1 MSAPVA
7 AFERPRLGLNTV
19 FKSGPLFISSKGIG
33 WKSWK
38 KRWFILTR
46 TSLVF
51 FKSDP
56 SALPQRGGEVN
67 LTLGGIDLNNSGSVV
82 VREDKKL
89 LTVLFPDGRDGRAFT
104 LKAETSEDLYE
115 WKTALEHAL
124 AQAPSAALI
133 VNGIFR
139 GDTNDSIDGSF
150 NQWRDK
156 RPVKS
161 LVVGRPILLALE
173 DIDGG
178 PSFLEKA
185 LRFLEKYGT
194 NVEGILRQS
203 ADVEE
208 VDHRVQEYEQ
218 GKTEFAPDEDAH
230 VVGDCVK
237 HILREL
243 PSSPVPASCCT
254 ALLEAYKIDR
264 KEVRINAMRSAIL
277 ETFPEPN
284 RRLLQRFSR
293 VALFSYLQKVGI
305 GWKSWKKRWFILTRT
320 SLVFFKSDPSALPQ
334 RGGEVNLTLG
344 GIDLNNSG
352 SVVVREDKKLLTVLF
367 PDGRDG
373 RAFTLKAETS
383 EDLYEW
389 KTALEHALAQAPS
402 AALIVNGI
410 FRGDTN
416 DSIDGSFNQ
425 WRDKRPVKS
434 LVVGRPIL
442 LALEDIDG
450 GPSFLEKALR
460 FLEKYGTNVE
470 GILRQSADVEEVD
483 HRVQEYE
490 QGKTEFAPD
499 EDAHVVG
506 DCVKHILRELPSS
519 PVPASCCT
527 ALLEAYKIDRKEVR
541 INAMRSAI
549 LETFPEP
556 NRRLLQ
562 RILKMMHTISS
573 HAHEN
578 RMTPSAVAACMAP
591 LLLRPLLA
599 GECELEDD
607 FDINGDS
614 SAQLLAAANAANN
627 AQAIITTLL
636 EEYENI
642 FDEENLNRC
651 SISADSRIE
660 NSGTED
666 STDDENL
673 DLKDNGYHDAENEVD
688 PETDD
693 DPERVHSGKLSESSG
708 SAGSDLYDYKAFGG
722 DDSDVGSPS
731 KKNHALVE
739 SSNLCVDHQQ
749 IRDPNGQLSEEQG
762 KQKNVSDSSINEI
775 NTPSVSPAGES
786 YRSMG
791 EILSSMDTAHP
802 LPMPAFESGA
812 GKPVGKVTG
821 SNVNAKRS
829 SFWGR
834 SNARKTPS
842 MESVDSSGE
851 EELAIQRL
859 EIAKN
864 DLQHRIAKEARGNA
878 ILQASLERRKQAL
891 HERRLALEQDV
902 SRLQEQLQAER
913 DLRAALEVGLSMSSG
928 QFSSSRGMDSK
939 TRAELEEI
947 ALAEADVARLK
958 QKVAELHHQLNQQ
971 RQHHY
976 GSLSDA
982 CDRYQNVQNH
992 NSQQRFLQ
1000 QDFDTTLAY
1009 CNQERKQRTER
1020 LEIAKND
1027 LQHRIAKE
1035 ARGNAILQASLERRK
1050 QALHERRLAL
1060 EQDVSRLQEQLQA
1073 ERDLRAALEVGLSM
1087 SSGQFSSSRGM
1098 DSKTRAELEEIA
1110 LAEADVARLKQ
1121 KVAELHHQLNQQRQ
1135 HHYGSLSDACDRYQN
1150 VQNHNSQQRF
1160 LQQDFDTTLAYCNQE
1175 RKQRTEESLL
1185 GTDWR
1190 SIKGQALAPGSSIK
1204 QPSRKQFIDSTSL
1217 SDSKSTEASTSMSM
1231 DELCA
1236 VDSASV
1242 PSTSRA
1248 AEVIEYPRHPSAA
1261 SSTLVELTSRLDF
1274 FKERRSQLM
1283 EQLHNLDLNYGTTS
1297 SQDFVYRPSSP
1308 PWN

>member
-7 AFERPRLGLNTV
+7 AFERPRPGLNTV

-51 FKSDP
+51 FKNDP

-254 ALLEAYKIDR
+254 ALLDAYKIDR
-264 KEVRINAMRSAIL
+264 KEVRINAMRAAIL
-277 ETFPEPN
+277 E
-284 RRLLQRFSR
+284 S
-293 VALFSYLQKVGI
+293 
-305 GWKSWKKRWFILTRT
+305 
-320 SLVFFKSDPSALPQ
+320 
-334 RGGEVNLTLG
+334 
-344 GIDLNNSG
+344 
-352 SVVVREDKKLLTVLF
+352 
-367 PDGRDG
+367 
-373 RAFTLKAETS
+373 
-383 EDLYEW
+383 
-389 KTALEHALAQAPS
+389 
-402 AALIVNGI
+402 
-410 FRGDTN
+410 
-416 DSIDGSFNQ
+416 
-425 WRDKRPVKS
+425 
-434 LVVGRPIL
+434 
-442 LALEDIDG
+442 
-450 GPSFLEKALR
+450 
-460 FLEKYGTNVE
+460 
-470 GILRQSADVEEVD
+470 
-483 HRVQEYE
+483 
-490 QGKTEFAPD
+490 
-499 EDAHVVG
+499 
-506 DCVKHILRELPSS
+506 
-519 PVPASCCT
+519 
-527 ALLEAYKIDRKEVR
+527 
-541 INAMRSAI
+541 
-549 LETFPEP
+549 FPEP

-562 RILKMMHTISS
+562 RILKMMHTISC

-636 EEYENI
+636 EEYDNI

-673 DLKDNGYHDAENEVD
+673 DMKDNGYHDAENEVD

-731 KKNHALVE
+731 KKNHALAE

-762 KQKNVSDSSINEI
+762 KQKNVSDNSINEI

-791 EILSSMDTAHP
+791 EILSAMDTAHP

-821 SNVNAKRS
+821 SNVNAKRAT
-829 SFWGR
+829 FWGR
-834 SNARKTPS
+834 NNARKTPS

-851 EELAIQRL
+851 EELTIQRL

-939 TRAELEEI
+939 
-947 ALAEADVARLK
+947 
-958 QKVAELHHQLNQQ
+958 
-971 RQHHY
+971 
-976 GSLSDA
+976 G
-982 CDRYQNVQNH
+982 
-992 NSQQRFLQ
+992 
-1000 QDFDTTLAY
+1000 
-1009 CNQERKQRTER
+1009 
-1020 LEIAKND
+1020 
-1027 LQHRIAKE
+1027 
-1035 ARGNAILQASLERRK
+1035 
-1050 QALHERRLAL
+1050 
-1060 EQDVSRLQEQLQA
+1060 
-1073 ERDLRAALEVGLSM
+1073 
-1087 SSGQFSSSRGM
+1087 
-1098 DSKTRAELEEIA
+1098 
-1110 LAEADVARLKQ
+1110 
-1121 KVAELHHQLNQQRQ
+1121 
-1135 HHYGSLSDACDRYQN
+1135 
-1150 VQNHNSQQRF
+1150 
-1160 LQQDFDTTLAYCNQE
+1160 
-1175 RKQRTEESLL
+1175 
-1185 GTDWR
+1185 
-1190 SIKGQALAPGSSIK
+1190 
-1204 QPSRKQFIDSTSL
+1204 
-1217 SDSKSTEASTSMSM
+1217 
-1231 DELCA
+1231 
-1236 VDSASV
+1236 
-1242 PSTSRA
+1242 
-1248 AEVIEYPRHPSAA
+1248 
-1261 SSTLVELTSRLDF
+1261 
-1274 FKERRSQLM
+1274 
-1283 EQLHNLDLNYGTTS
+1283 
-1297 SQDFVYRPSSP
+1297 
-1308 PWN
+1308 

>member
-1 MSAPVA
+1 MSATLA
-7 AFERPRLGLNTV
+7 AFERPRPGGPNTV

-51 FKSDP
+51 FKNDP
-56 SALPQRGGEVN
+56 SALPQKGGEVN

-124 AQAPSAALI
+124 AQAPSAAL
-133 VNGIFR
+133 VMGHNGIFR
-139 GDTNDSIDGSF
+139 TDTNDTIEGSF
-150 NQWRDK
+150 HQWREK

-185 LRFLEKYGT
+185 LRFLENFGT
-194 NVEGILRQS
+194 KVEGILRQS

-208 VDHRVQEYEQ
+208 VERRVQEYEQ
-218 GKTEFAPDEDAH
+218 GKTEFGSDEDAH

-237 HILREL
+237 HVLREL

-264 KEVRINAMRSAIL
+264 KEARM
-277 ETFPEPN
+277 
-284 RRLLQRFSR
+284 
-293 VALFSYLQKVGI
+293 
-305 GWKSWKKRWFILTRT
+305 
-320 SLVFFKSDPSALPQ
+320 
-334 RGGEVNLTLG
+334 
-344 GIDLNNSG
+344 
-352 SVVVREDKKLLTVLF
+352 
-367 PDGRDG
+367 
-373 RAFTLKAETS
+373 
-383 EDLYEW
+383 
-389 KTALEHALAQAPS
+389 
-402 AALIVNGI
+402 
-410 FRGDTN
+410 
-416 DSIDGSFNQ
+416 
-425 WRDKRPVKS
+425 
-434 LVVGRPIL
+434 
-442 LALEDIDG
+442 
-450 GPSFLEKALR
+450 
-460 FLEKYGTNVE
+460 
-470 GILRQSADVEEVD
+470 
-483 HRVQEYE
+483 
-490 QGKTEFAPD
+490 
-499 EDAHVVG
+499 
-506 DCVKHILRELPSS
+506 
-519 PVPASCCT
+519 
-527 ALLEAYKIDRKEVR
+527 
-541 INAMRSAI
+541 NAMRSAI

-573 HAHEN
+573 HSHEN

-599 GECELEDD
+599 GECELDDD
-607 FDINGDS
+607 FDSNGDN

-627 AQAIITTLL
+627 AQAIITALL
-636 EEYENI
+636 EEYESI
-642 FDEENLNRC
+642 FDDENLQRC

-660 NSGTED
+660 NSGSED
-666 STDDENL
+666 STDDENI
-673 DLKDNGYHDAENEVD
+673 DLKHNGYHDAENEVD

-693 DPERVHSGKLSESSG
+693 EPERINSGKLSESSG
-708 SAGSDLYDYKAFGG
+708 YAGSDLYDYKAFGG
-722 DDSDVGSPS
+722 DDSDVGSP
-731 KKNHALVE
+731 KENHASAE
-739 SSNLCVDHQQ
+739 SSNLYIDPQQ
-749 IRDPNGQLSEEQG
+749 VREANVQLMEEHG
-762 KQKNVSDSSINEI
+762 NPKKGNDSSINEMD
-775 NTPSVSPAGES
+775 PASVSPAGDS
-786 YRSMG
+786 HRSMG
-791 EILSSMDTAHP
+791 DILSSMDPGHP
-802 LPMPAFESGA
+802 LAVSGLEPGP
-812 GKPVGKVTG
+812 GKATSKVTG
-821 SNVNAKRS
+821 LNPITKRS
-829 SFWGR
+829 TFWGR

-842 MESVDSSGE
+842 VESVDSSGD

-859 EIAKN
+859 EIAKSE
-864 DLQHRIAKEARGNA
+864 LQHRIAKEARGNA

-913 DLRAALEVGLSMSSG
+913 DLRAALEVGLSMSNG

-971 RQHHY
+971 RQNHY

-982 CDRYQNVQNH
+982 CDRYQHVQSH

-1000 QDFDTTLAY
+1000 QDFDTTLAF
-1009 CNQERKQRTER
+1009 CN
-1020 LEIAKND
+1020 
-1027 LQHRIAKE
+1027 H
-1035 ARGNAILQASLERRK
+1035 
-1050 QALHERRLAL
+1050 
-1060 EQDVSRLQEQLQA
+1060 
-1073 ERDLRAALEVGLSM
+1073 
-1087 SSGQFSSSRGM
+1087 
-1098 DSKTRAELEEIA
+1098 
-1110 LAEADVARLKQ
+1110 
-1121 KVAELHHQLNQQRQ
+1121 
-1135 HHYGSLSDACDRYQN
+1135 
-1150 VQNHNSQQRF
+1150 
-1160 LQQDFDTTLAYCNQE
+1160 E

-1190 SIKGQALAPGSSIK
+1190 NIKGQVLVSGSGSR
-1204 QPSRKQFIDSTSL
+1204 QPNRKPFMDSTSL
-1217 SDSKSTEASTSMSM
+1217 TDSKSTEASTSMSM
-1231 DELCA
+1231 DELSA
-1236 VDSASV
+1236 VDSAAV

-1248 AEVIEYPRHPSAA
+1248 AEVVDYPRHPSAA
-1261 SSTLVELTSRLDF
+1261 SSALVELTTRLDF

-1297 SQDFVYRPSSP
+1297 TQDFVYRPSSP

>member
-1 MSAPVA
+1 MSASLAP
-7 AFERPRLGLNTV
+7 FERPRPGASNTV

-51 FKSDP
+51 FKNDP

-115 WKTALEHAL
+115 WKTALELAL
-124 AQAPSAALI
+124 AQAPSAAL
-133 VNGIFR
+133 VMGHNGIFR
-139 GDTNDSIDGSF
+139 NDTNDAIEGSF
-150 NQWRDK
+150 HQWRDK

-185 LRFLEKYGT
+185 LRFLEKFGT
-194 NVEGILRQS
+194 KVEGILRQA

-208 VDHRVQEYEQ
+208 VDQRVQEYEQ
-218 GKTEFAPDEDAH
+218 GKTEFGPDEDAH

-237 HILREL
+237 HVLREL

-254 ALLEAYKIDR
+254 ALLEAYRNDR
-264 KEVRINAMRSAIL
+264 KEARIS
-277 ETFPEPN
+277 
-284 RRLLQRFSR
+284 
-293 VALFSYLQKVGI
+293 
-305 GWKSWKKRWFILTRT
+305 
-320 SLVFFKSDPSALPQ
+320 
-334 RGGEVNLTLG
+334 
-344 GIDLNNSG
+344 
-352 SVVVREDKKLLTVLF
+352 
-367 PDGRDG
+367 
-373 RAFTLKAETS
+373 
-383 EDLYEW
+383 
-389 KTALEHALAQAPS
+389 
-402 AALIVNGI
+402 
-410 FRGDTN
+410 
-416 DSIDGSFNQ
+416 
-425 WRDKRPVKS
+425 
-434 LVVGRPIL
+434 
-442 LALEDIDG
+442 
-450 GPSFLEKALR
+450 
-460 FLEKYGTNVE
+460 
-470 GILRQSADVEEVD
+470 
-483 HRVQEYE
+483 
-490 QGKTEFAPD
+490 
-499 EDAHVVG
+499 
-506 DCVKHILRELPSS
+506 
-519 PVPASCCT
+519 
-527 ALLEAYKIDRKEVR
+527 
-541 INAMRSAI
+541 AMRSAI

-573 HAHEN
+573 RAHEN

-607 FDINGDS
+607 FDFNGDS

-642 FDEENLNRC
+642 FDDENLHRC

-660 NSGTED
+660 NS
-666 STDDENL
+666 
-673 DLKDNGYHDAENEVD
+673 
-688 PETDD
+688 ETDD
-693 DPERVHSGKLSESSG
+693 DHERALSGKLSESSG
-708 SAGSDLYDYKAFGG
+708 YAGSDLYDYKTVGG
-722 DDSDVGSPS
+722 NDSDVGSPRDNNAPAES
-731 KKNHALVE
+731 SDIPVDPIQSTDSNVQLVE
-739 SSNLCVDHQQ
+739 Q
-749 IRDPNGQLSEEQG
+749 QG
-762 KQKNVSDSSINEI
+762 KPKRGNGNSVTETEVSSIL
-775 NTPSVSPAGES
+775 PAGES

-791 EILSSMDTAHP
+791 EILSSMDPSHP
-802 LPMPAFESGA
+802 LSVSGLESSA
-812 GKPVGKVTG
+812 EKPVGKVAS
-821 SNVNAKRS
+821 SNLSAKRS
-829 SFWGR
+829 AFWGR
-834 SNARKTPS
+834 NNARKTPS
-842 MESVDSSGE
+842 VESVDSSGE

-859 EIAKN
+859 EITKN
-864 DLQHRIAKEARGNA
+864 DLRHRIAKEARGNA

-976 GSLSDA
+976 GSLPDA

-992 NSQQRFLQ
+992 NSQQRFLP
-1000 QDFDTTLAY
+1000 QDFDTTLAF
-1009 CNQERKQRTER
+1009 CN
-1020 LEIAKND
+1020 
-1027 LQHRIAKE
+1027 H
-1035 ARGNAILQASLERRK
+1035 
-1050 QALHERRLAL
+1050 
-1060 EQDVSRLQEQLQA
+1060 
-1073 ERDLRAALEVGLSM
+1073 
-1087 SSGQFSSSRGM
+1087 
-1098 DSKTRAELEEIA
+1098 
-1110 LAEADVARLKQ
+1110 
-1121 KVAELHHQLNQQRQ
+1121 
-1135 HHYGSLSDACDRYQN
+1135 
-1150 VQNHNSQQRF
+1150 
-1160 LQQDFDTTLAYCNQE
+1160 E
-1175 RKQRTEESLL
+1175 RKQRTEENLL
-1185 GTDWR
+1185 GADWR
-1190 SIKGQALAPGSSIK
+1190 NIKGQGLATGSSSRL
-1204 QPSRKQFIDSTSL
+1204 PSRKQYIDSNSL
-1217 SDSKSTEASTSMSM
+1217 SDSKSTEASTNMSV
-1231 DELCA
+1231 DELNG

-1248 AEVIEYPRHPSAA
+1248 VEAMDFARHPSAA
-1261 SSTLVELTSRLDF
+1261 SSALVELTSRLDF

-1283 EQLHNLDLNYGTTS
+1283 EQLHNLDLNYAILINES
-1297 SQDFVYRPSSP
+1297 AHSC
-1308 PWN
+1308 

>member
-1 MSAPVA
+1 MSASLA
-7 AFERPRLGLNTV
+7 AFERPLRPAASNTQV

-51 FKSDP
+51 FKNDP

-115 WKTALEHAL
+115 WKTALELAL
-124 AQAPSAALI
+124 AQAPSAAL
-133 VNGIFR
+133 VMGHNGIFR
-139 GDTNDSIDGSF
+139 NDTNDTLEGSF
-150 NQWRDK
+150 HQWRDK

-185 LRFLEKYGT
+185 LRFLEKFGT
-194 NVEGILRQS
+194 KAEGILRQS

-208 VDHRVQEYEQ
+208 VERRVQDYEQ
-218 GKTEFAPDEDAH
+218 GKTEFDPDEDAH

-237 HILREL
+237 HVLREL

-264 KEVRINAMRSAIL
+264 KEARINAIRS
-277 ETFPEPN
+277 
-284 RRLLQRFSR
+284 S
-293 VALFSYLQKVGI
+293 
-305 GWKSWKKRWFILTRT
+305 
-320 SLVFFKSDPSALPQ
+320 
-334 RGGEVNLTLG
+334 
-344 GIDLNNSG
+344 
-352 SVVVREDKKLLTVLF
+352 
-367 PDGRDG
+367 
-373 RAFTLKAETS
+373 
-383 EDLYEW
+383 
-389 KTALEHALAQAPS
+389 
-402 AALIVNGI
+402 
-410 FRGDTN
+410 
-416 DSIDGSFNQ
+416 
-425 WRDKRPVKS
+425 
-434 LVVGRPIL
+434 
-442 LALEDIDG
+442 
-450 GPSFLEKALR
+450 
-460 FLEKYGTNVE
+460 
-470 GILRQSADVEEVD
+470 
-483 HRVQEYE
+483 
-490 QGKTEFAPD
+490 
-499 EDAHVVG
+499 
-506 DCVKHILRELPSS
+506 
-519 PVPASCCT
+519 
-527 ALLEAYKIDRKEVR
+527 
-541 INAMRSAI
+541 I

-573 HAHEN
+573 HSHEN

-599 GECELEDD
+599 GECELDDD
-607 FDINGDS
+607 FDINGDNS
-614 SAQLLAAANAANN
+614 TQLIAAANAANN

-636 EEYENI
+636 EEYENV
-642 FDEENLNRC
+642 FHDENLLRC

-660 NSGTED
+660 NSGSED
-666 STDDENL
+666 SSDDENL

-688 PETDD
+688 LETDD
-693 DPERVHSGKLSESSG
+693 DPDRVHSGKLSESSG
-708 SAGSDLYDYKAFGG
+708 YAGSDLYDYKAFGV
-722 DDSDVGSPS
+722 DDSDVGSP
-731 KKNHALVE
+731 KGNHASAQ
-739 SSNLCVDHQQ
+739 SSSSYVPQP
-749 IRDPNGQLSEEQG
+749 IRDPNVGVVERGSKPKKENENVISETE
-762 KQKNVSDSSINEI
+762 
-775 NTPSVSPAGES
+775 TPSASPAGDS

-791 EILSSMDTAHP
+791 EILSVVDPGHHLLVPGLDSGTAKT
-802 LPMPAFESGA
+802 AA
-812 GKPVGKVTG
+812 KVTG
-821 SNVNAKRS
+821 SNHNAKRS
-829 SFWGR
+829 AFWGR

-851 EELAIQRL
+851 EELSIQRL

-928 QFSSSRGMDSK
+928 QLASSRGMDSK

-982 CDRYQNVQNH
+982 CDRYQNGQNH

-1000 QDFDTTLAY
+1000 QDFDATLAF
-1009 CNQERKQRTER
+1009 CNHERKQR
-1020 LEIAKND
+1020 N
-1027 LQHRIAKE
+1027 
-1035 ARGNAILQASLERRK
+1035 
-1050 QALHERRLAL
+1050 
-1060 EQDVSRLQEQLQA
+1060 
-1073 ERDLRAALEVGLSM
+1073 
-1087 SSGQFSSSRGM
+1087 
-1098 DSKTRAELEEIA
+1098 
-1110 LAEADVARLKQ
+1110 
-1121 KVAELHHQLNQQRQ
+1121 
-1135 HHYGSLSDACDRYQN
+1135 
-1150 VQNHNSQQRF
+1150 
-1160 LQQDFDTTLAYCNQE
+1160 
-1175 RKQRTEESLL
+1175 EESLL
-1185 GTDWR
+1185 GEDWR
-1190 SIKGQALAPGSSIK
+1190 TIKGQILASGSSVR
-1204 QPSRKQFIDSTSL
+1204 QPSRKQFMDPASISE
-1217 SDSKSTEASTSMSM
+1217 SKSTDASKSLSV
-1231 DELCA
+1231 DELSA
-1236 VDSASV
+1236 VDSVSM

-1248 AEVIEYPRHPSAA
+1248 PEVVDYPRHPSTA
-1261 SSTLVELTSRLDF
+1261 SSALVELTTRLDF

-1297 SQDFVYRPSSP
+1297 LQDSVYRPSSP